1 MLPSRRPNFAKRRRG
16 YQQSVQKKKRHG
28 ALHVHTYGVN
38 ALGTVKVGWTAGR
51 HLESADAAL
60 LRLMPPAVEPGRL
73 CRGGSIRTENVKPS
87 LVAFPRHGPP
97 VVVGWF

>member
-1 MLPSRRPNFAKRRRG
+1 MVGLISQREGGGISNQYK
-16 YQQSVQKKKRHG
+16 KKKRHG
-28 ALHVHTYGVN
+28 VLHVHTYGVN

-87 LVAFPRHGPP
+87 LVVFPRHGPP